1 MFTGIVCG
9 LGTVT
14 SIQEYEQLRTIQVRL
29 PEGACDNL
37 TIGASIANNGCCLT
51 ITAIKGDEVCFDV
64 MAESLAKTNLGQLQV
79 GDAVNIE
86 RAAHYGDEIGGHI
99 MSGHIFTT
107 TTINKI
113 EDTPDNRTVWFNLP
127 ESAAPYILTKGFI
140 GLNGCSLTIGE
151 VTATEFNVHLIP
163 ETMNRTLFGSCQ
175 VNDRINLEVDAQ
187 TQAIVDTAQKYMQK
201 YINKVKN

>member
-64 MAESLAKTNLGQLQV
+64 MAESLAKTNLGQLKTPLIIV
-79 GDAVNIE
+79 L
-86 RAAHYGDEIGGHI
+86 
-99 MSGHIFTT
+99 SGLI
-107 TTINKI
+107 
-113 EDTPDNRTVWFNLP
+113 
-127 ESAAPYILTKGFI
+127 
-140 GLNGCSLTIGE
+140 SLK
-151 VTATEFNVHLIP
+151 VQPLIS
-163 ETMNRTLFGSCQ
+163 L
-175 VNDRINLEVDAQ
+175 L
-187 TQAIVDTAQKYMQK
+187 
-201 YINKVKN
+201 KVLSG